1 VTPTPAPTAL
11 PTEVPPP
18 TPTEAPPQPE
28 ATPTALPPTP
38 APEIDSATPMATPPT
53 DGALDTPT
61 AEPVAATTPVAEEA
75 TPNGALAVTEVAVPT
90 AVVTLPGAR
99 EPSDAP
105 AGLSGPAGLLVLA
118 LAYLLGGLAVLL
130 IHSILA
136 QRDRAKAEAMIL
148 TANKDE
154 EDGD

>member
-1 VTPTPAPTAL
+1 MDHRQHPAPGSRRTHPL
-11 PTEVPPP
+11 RWQV
-18 TPTEAPPQPE
+18 
-28 ATPTALPPTP
+28 
-38 APEIDSATPMATPPT
+38 
-53 DGALDTPT
+53 
-61 AEPVAATTPVAEEA
+61 
-75 TPNGALAVTEVAVPT
+75 
-90 AVVTLPGAR
+90 
-99 EPSDAP
+99 
-105 AGLSGPAGLLVLA
+105 AGLLVLA

>member
-1 VTPTPAPTAL
+1 
-11 PTEVPPP
+11 
-18 TPTEAPPQPE
+18 
-28 ATPTALPPTP
+28 
-38 APEIDSATPMATPPT
+38 MATSPT

-118 LAYLLGGLAVLL
+118 LAYLLGGPAVLL